1 MKSSRQVEQIVGQ
14 ARLQADQA
22 TDERILGDA
31 RAALASMNNRPQ
43 ALRPGPAIWRTIMG
57 SKVTRYSVAAT
68 IILAAS
74 LVLLNPFGRSSVVL
88 GEVAQK
94 LSETRT
100 LMHKESRL
108 AWRPGEDKPFF
119 KAEVRKYFS
128 SDVGMVEE
136 QYDPNGVLI
145 HRICFLKASQE
156 FVIVL
161 PRVKKYVRLPLPD
174 GIYDRFVAMMVPSGL
189 ISYFTSQPYTK
200 LGRSHFGD
208 FEVEGFEVPQ
218 VDLSW
223 VPSYTKYLFPI
234 RDLTARVLVDV
245 ESTLPVAIEMEI
257 DADRGLMNGF
267 QKVHAEFTAYDF
279 EWNAELP
286 AGILDPN
293 IPADYTRIDL
303 GSVASEN
310 AAWFGVGALPIV
322 GIVVRKRRSRQTSPA
337 GRPLHADAGD
347 HVTHA

>member
-1 MKSSRQVEQIVGQ
+1 MKSPKQVEQIIGR
-14 ARLQADQA
+14 ARLQADLA
-22 TDERILGDA
+22 TDERILGAA
-31 RAALASMNNRPQ
+31 RAALADRMNHRPQ
-43 ALRPGPAIWRTIMG
+43 TSGPGPALWRTIME

-68 IILAAS
+68 VMLAAA
-74 LVLLNPFGRSSVVL
+74 LVLLNPFGRNSVVL

-100 LMHKESRL
+100 LMHKEHRL

-119 KAEVRKYFS
+119 RAEVKKYFS

-145 HRICFLKASQE
+145 HRICFIKESQE

-161 PRVKKYVRLPLPD
+161 PRVKKYIRLPVPD
-174 GIYDRFVAMMVPSGL
+174 GVYERFVAMMVPSGL
-189 ISYFTSQPYTK
+189 VSYFTSQPYTK
-200 LGRSHFGD
+200 LGRSHFRD
-208 FEVEGFEVPQ
+208 FEAEGFEVPH

-223 VPSYTKYLFPI
+223 VPSYAKYLFPI
-234 RDLTARVLVDV
+234 QDLTARLRIDV
-245 ESTLPVAIEMEI
+245 ETNMPVAIEMVI

-279 EWNAELP
+279 QWNAELP
-286 AGILDPN
+286 EGVFDPN

-303 GSVASEN
+303 GSMAREN
-310 AAWFGVGALPIV
+310 AAWLGVGTLPVV
-322 GIVVRKRRSRQTSPA
+322 GFVAHRRRRRHKTLASA
-337 GRPLHADAGD
+337 
-347 HVTHA
+347 